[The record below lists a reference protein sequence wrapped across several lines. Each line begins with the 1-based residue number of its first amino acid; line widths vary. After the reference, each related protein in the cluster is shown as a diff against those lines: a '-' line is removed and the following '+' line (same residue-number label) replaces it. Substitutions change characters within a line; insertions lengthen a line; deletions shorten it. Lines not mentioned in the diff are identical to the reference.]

1 MFCQHHAN
9 ATSPEPDSWGHALL
23 RFIRHERRC
32 WRRVGYWLARSRCE
46 TPTMRCEAWHAQVSG
61 RPQQLA
67 GQHHQHGQN
76 EPDSMTR

>member
-32 WRRVGYWLARSRCE
+32 WRRVGYWLARFNNE
-46 TPTMRCEAWHAQVSG
+46 TPAMRCCAWHAQPAKVG
-61 RPQQLA
+61 LPQDTCASVLA
-67 GQHHQHGQN
+67 AKRGC
-76 EPDSMTR
+76 D